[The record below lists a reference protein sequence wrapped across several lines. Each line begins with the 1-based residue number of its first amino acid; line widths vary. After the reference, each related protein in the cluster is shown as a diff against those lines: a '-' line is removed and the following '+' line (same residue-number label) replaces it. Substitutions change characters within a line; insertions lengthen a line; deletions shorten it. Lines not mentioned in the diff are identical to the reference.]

1 MSVARPLP
9 ALPARDPAG
18 HKGTFGTVCVIGGHA
33 AEPTVMLGSV
43 VLASL
48 GALRAGAALCIAAAP
63 ASEDPRRL
71 FNRVLGW
78 GLSMAVV
85 GAVVCWVLFH

>member
-1 MSVARPLP
+1 MSGARPLP

-48 GALRAGAALCIAAAP
+48 GALRAGAASAPSARAGRGRTAAWP
-63 ASEDPRRL
+63 P
-71 FNRVLGW
+71 G
-78 GLSMAVV
+78 
-85 GAVVCWVLFH
+85 C